1 MRFFV
6 SGETDRPGIET
17 RSVSVPLRPVLRPDS
32 APACPDLRSMLSSP
46 TESLLEDVFAA
57 HADGR
62 LDVARQR
69 AEALIREGSSQPDT
83 LRHATGLY
91 LLTRTEQ
98 LSGRRPPAELCT
110 MALQSARLFRVSGDL
125 FGEALAL
132 SMAGTAALLHGRV
145 DTAIEHAVLST
156 QVAEKH
162 GSPLARAVTW
172 NTLGAACGTRDPA
185 YARDVLHRSIE
196 IATHQ
201 LPDGAAVQPSLNLIL
216 AELHRLEICLQTRQS
231 ADVHPWA
238 WQAMDTL
245 EAWHVRLDGPLPA
258 LLPSPGGMQIEAILP
273 VLRAGLRAH
282 TPALPAA
289 LPPAGTDSTPAL
301 PMWLRGIAAWIRARV
316 ALSRNDFAQAEAA
329 IGAALDEVP
338 NMPHAFTE
346 QVALNQRAEL
356 HERRGEWRLA
366 CEALH
371 AFRRIQI
378 RQDAT
383 DMSARERTAA
393 LRLAWRQQNRTLD
406 ELRTASRQ
414 LERLTLEDP
423 LTGLSNRRHL
433 EQQLA
438 LLLTDDPAG
447 SPAHAAPWC
456 LVMIDIDRFK
466 PINDRFSHVVGDA
479 VLRQL
484 AHLLRHELREH
495 DVASRLAG
503 DEFVLILKDTDEHSA
518 CQVVE
523 RLRSSVAR
531 HDWHTIH
538 ADLSVSI
545 SLGLAACRPGDTL
558 DTLLHRS
565 DEAMYADK
573 RARRRPGSR

>member
-1 MRFFV
+1 M
-6 SGETDRPGIET
+6 
-17 RSVSVPLRPVLRPDS
+17 
-32 APACPDLRSMLSSP
+32 PASP
-46 TESLLEDVFAA
+46 SEPLLEEVFAA
-57 HADGR
+57 HAEGR
-62 LDVARQR
+62 LDDARGLSN
-69 AEALIREGSSQPDT
+69 ALIRHGTTAPDT
-83 LRHATGLY
+83 IRHATGLY
-91 LLTRTEQ
+91 LLSRTEQ
-98 LSGRRPPAELCT
+98 LSGRRPPAELCA
-110 MALQSARLFRVSGDL
+110 MALQAARLFRVGGDL

-156 QVAEKH
+156 QVAEAH

-172 NTLGAACGTRDPA
+172 NTLGAACGTRDTG
-185 YARDVLHRSIE
+185 YARDVLQRSIE
-196 IATHQ
+196 IASQQ

-216 AELHRLEICLQTRQS
+216 AELHRLEICLQTRQP

-238 WQAMDTL
+238 WQAVDTL
-245 EAWHVRLDGPLPA
+245 ETWQARLDGPLPA

-273 VLRAGLRAH
+273 ILRAGLQAH
-282 TPALPAA
+282 TAQPPGPLAPDGMDGQPRLPV
-289 LPPAGTDSTPAL
+289 
-301 PMWLRGIAAWIRARV
+301 WLRGIAAWIRARV

-338 NMPHAFTE
+338 NMPHAFIE

-378 RQDAT
+378 QQDT
-383 DMSARERTAA
+383 SDMRARERTAA

-433 EQQLA
+433 EQQLT
-438 LLLTDDPAG
+438 LLLADDPTG
-447 SPAHAAPWC
+447 GTAASASPWC

-503 DEFVLILKDTDEHSA
+503 DEFVLILKDTEEHEA
-518 CQVVE
+518 RLVVE
-523 RLRSSVAR
+523 RLRASVAR
-531 HDWHTIH
+531 HDWHAIH
-538 ADLSVSI
+538 TDLSVSI

-573 RARRRPGSR
+573 RARRRPGGR